1 MTKFIIKMHEDKVFF
16 SRVMT
21 CVMTALT
28 LLAVVTVVGA
38 GYEILMRGQ

>member
-1 MTKFIIKMHEDKVFF
+1 MTKFIIRMHEDKVFF

-28 LLAVVTVVGA
+28 LLAVVTVGA
-38 GYEILMRGQ
+38 GFEYLMRGQ